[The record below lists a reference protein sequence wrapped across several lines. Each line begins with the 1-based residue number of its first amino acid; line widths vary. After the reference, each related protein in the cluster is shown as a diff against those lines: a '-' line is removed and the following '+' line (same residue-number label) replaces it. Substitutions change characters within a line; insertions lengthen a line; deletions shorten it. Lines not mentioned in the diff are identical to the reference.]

1 MHSHFAHRRLV
12 AASRGGFTL
21 VEMLVATTLVLMMML
36 MFAQIYV
43 TAIGSLGDQQ
53 AIARNDAKTR
63 LADTLI
69 RGDLQR
75 GSYRCEPGSQNGIV
89 PLVRDDL
96 VKPWQKGYFYVSEND
111 ENDPLDDNLQLTTYV
126 IRGARNRDPS
136 YYYGKCDAVPGLTY
150 SSAPTVAT
158 QYNNHPDIDDAIEDG
173 VGASRAAEVSYFVR
187 NGNLY
192 RRSLLIRDTDL
203 SGNIT
208 FNSAQPSRGTTGTEY
223 NGQISSPADIVP
235 TYYKAFDYAAYCKS
249 NPIDPAD
256 TSRDFVQFLGLDALE
271 NRLDSVESLG
281 RSHTRFGFFHDAGQQ
296 YYQFDPLIL
305 PTDPAYQ
312 GQQAFNAIVRTRGR
326 PVDYDAAGN
335 YFGRP
340 THRETGDF
348 NWKWPGTR
356 FNPVGTAFAYN
367 SQTNTVTLGATSF
380 VDSATNSRE
389 AEDLLLTNVEAFDI
403 AVWDPGLHEDFDGDG
418 VVDVGEIDLNGNG
431 YLDHASGWV
440 QLGNTS
446 NATGYFRAAMRLN
459 SAYGPGEDTNGN
471 NVLDG
476 GEDRNGNGVL
486 DHSAVFDTGHP
497 DMWSENPAQQNYS
510 APALTNLLHPPYR
523 PLLYRFN
530 EDYNA
535 NGAFDASTEDRNGDG
550 FWSTPP
556 RFPTQSMRYWEP
568 STEYHTG
575 YYDSGTGTFVPP
587 SVVMWRQLPAPAAP
601 APDRD
606 TTQSIAYRCIASG
619 EDVNG
624 DGILNQAETDLDMDG
639 NLDPNEDLNANGKWD
654 AAEDLDS
661 DTTMDWGSSGTA
673 SPIWPVTPGARVSD
687 GGVTWEAFDNR
698 VGLQKIQITIRFRD
712 SIDGLPR
719 QISIVHSFINPEN

>member
-63 LADTLI
+63 LVDTLI

-75 GSYRCEPGSQNGIV
+75 GSFRSEPGSQNGIV
-89 PLVRDDL
+89 PLVRDDD
-96 VKPWQKGYFYVSEND
+96 VKQWQKGYFYLSEND
-111 ENDPLDDNLQLTTYV
+111 ENDPLDDNLQLTTYI

-136 YYYGKCDAVPGLTY
+136 YYYGKCEAVPGLVY
-150 SSAPTVAT
+150 SPAPTPPN

-173 VGASRAAEVSYFVR
+173 VGASRAAEVCYFVR

-192 RRSLLIRDTDL
+192 RRSLLIRDMDL
-203 SGNIT
+203 AGNIT

-223 NGQISSPADIVP
+223 GGQINPASDAAP
-235 TYYKAFDYAAYCKS
+235 TYYKAFDYVAYCKS
-249 NPIDPAD
+249 NPADPTD
-256 TSRDFVQFLGLDALE
+256 TTRDAVQFLGLDALE
-271 NRLDSVESLG
+271 NRIDSFDSLG
-281 RSHTRFGFFHDAGQQ
+281 RSHTRFGFFHDAGNQ
-296 YYQFDPLIL
+296 YYQFDPMIAT
-305 PTDPAYQ
+305 TDPEYN

-356 FNPVGTAFAYN
+356 FNPVGAAFAYN
-367 SQTNTVTLGATSF
+367 SQTNTVSLAGTNFIDT
-380 VDSATNSRE
+380 DSSSRE

-403 AVWDPGLHEDFDGDG
+403 AVWDPGLHEDFDGNG
-418 VVDVGEIDLNGNG
+418 SFNGSETDLNGNG
-431 YLDHASGWV
+431 YPDQAAGWV

-446 NATGYFRAAMRLN
+446 HSTGYFRAGMRLN
-459 SAYGPGEDTNGN
+459 PAYGPGEDANGN
-471 NVLDG
+471 NALDG

-497 DMWSENPAQQNYS
+497 DMWSEDPFQRNYS
-510 APALTNLLHPPYR
+510 AAALTNLLHPPYR
-523 PLLYRFN
+523 PLRYRFT
-530 EDYNA
+530 EDLNG
-535 NGAFDASTEDRNGDG
+535 NGAFDASTEDVNNDG
-550 FWSTPP
+550 LWSTPP
-556 RFPTQSMRYWEP
+556 RFPTRSMHFWEP
-568 STEYHTG
+568 NTQYQ
-575 YYDSGTGTFVPP
+575 SGQ
-587 SVVMWRQLPAPAAP
+587 VVMRPG
-601 APDRD
+601 D
-606 TTQSIAYRCIASG
+606 TTQSIAYRCVASG
-619 EDVNG
+619 EDIDG
-624 DGILNQAETDLDMDG
+624 DRY
-639 NLDPNEDLNANGKWD
+639 LDPAEDINNNNTIDPGEDLNLNNSLD
-654 AAEDLDS
+654 ASEDTNS
-661 DTTMDWGSSGTA
+661 NTTLDWGTSDATA
-673 SPIWPVTPGARVSD
+673 PIFPTTPGARVND
-687 GGVTWEAFDNR
+687 GTTGVIWEAFENR